1 MKGIITRA
9 ISGAIYVAII
19 VGSLLCH
26 EELVFSAVFSII
38 TALGVYEFLHVSNPA
53 GSSMLSK
60 LVDVFGGVLLFCC
73 LPLAVAGYGFSALLP
88 IVAYVVVRLIMQLY
102 CAHHDAVRSI
112 ALSFMS
118 LAYIAFPLSLTALLY
133 LMFGPYS
140 VLTLFIL
147 LWLNDTGAYCV
158 GCTIGKH
165 RLFERISPK
174 KSWEGFFGGF
184 FVCVAF
190 GVAMGLWAQE
200 PMSLNL
206 NVWQWIIYAAAVSIF
221 GTWGDLCE
229 SLFKRTIG
237 IKDSGHIIP
246 GHGGILDRIDSLLL
260 AAPVALI
267 ILYFLSLHQ
276 FV

>member
-26 EELVFSAVFSII
+26 EELVFATVFSLI
-38 TALGVYEFLHVSNPA
+38 TALGVYEFLHMANSQN
-53 GSSMLSK
+53 SSLLTK
-60 LVDVFGGVLLFCC
+60 LVDVCGGVILFLS
-73 LPLAVAGYGFSALLP
+73 LPLAVAGPGFPALLP
-88 IVAYVVVRLIMQLY
+88 FMGYVIVRLILQLY
-102 CAHHDAVRSI
+102 YANYDAVKSVS
-112 ALSFMS
+112 LSFMAI
-118 LAYIAFPLSLTALLY
+118 LYVAFPLAVTALIY
-133 LMFGPYS
+133 LLFGPIA
-140 VLTLFIL
+140 VLSLLIL

-158 GCTIGKH
+158 GCSIGKH

-174 KSWEGFFGGF
+174 KSWEGFWGGF
-184 FVCVAF
+184 FVCIAY
-190 GVAMGLWAQE
+190 GIAIGMWGNSQW
-200 PMSLNL
+200 SLEL
-206 NVWQWIIYAAAVSIF
+206 NAWQWIIVAAAVSVF

-229 SLFKRTIG
+229 SLFKRTVG

-267 ILYFLSLHQ
+267 ILHYINVLNG
-276 FV
+276 